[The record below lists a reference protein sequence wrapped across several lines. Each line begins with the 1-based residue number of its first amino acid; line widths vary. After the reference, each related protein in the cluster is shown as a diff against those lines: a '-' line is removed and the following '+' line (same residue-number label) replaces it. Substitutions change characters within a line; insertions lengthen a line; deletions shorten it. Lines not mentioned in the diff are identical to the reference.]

1 MTPTWLLYIFALL
14 GGTLAGIINTLAGS
28 GSLVTL
34 PILTMLGLPAPI
46 ANATNRVGVVF
57 QCAVASATFHKK
69 GLLKLEGATLWWIVP
84 TLLGS
89 LIGAMIAV
97 DVEERAMNIF
107 IGVVMVVM
115 LGVTLRDS
123 KSWLESRA
131 TEEDEEDEQ
140 GEAKKKRPSLP
151 LLFGFF
157 LIGIYGGF
165 IQAGVGV
172 MLLIALVSG
181 AGFDVAR
188 ANGVKM
194 LVALGLAGAAL
205 ALFMAHD
212 MVDWPMGLLMAV
224 GQSLGAWLGVKF
236 LAEHAG
242 AHVWVR
248 RLLIGVIT
256 LGIVRF
262 LAPELHTLLTPT
274 P

>member
-69 GLLKLEGATLWWIVP
+69 GLLKLERATLWWLVP

-97 DVEERAMNIF
+97 DVDERAMNIF

-131 TEEDEEDEQ
+131 VVDDEAQEEEEK
-140 GEAKKKRPSLP
+140 AKRPSLP
-151 LLFGFF
+151 LLLGFF

-212 MVDWPMGLLMAV
+212 MVDWPMGLLMAA

-236 LAEHAG
+236 LAEHPS

-248 RLLIGVIT
+248 RLLIGVIA

-262 LAPELHTLLTPT
+262 LAPELHTLLSTT
-274 P
+274 L